1 MSSSISSSLPSLPL
15 PALPSIVSVKT
26 MEKEVDLLLA
36 QYKIV
41 HANYLR
47 DVQNGDKI
55 NSTKNLFLMNELNNL
70 ILMFFSKIETDL
82 NIINQKT
89 KTYSKQTKEFNKI
102 LIKLRKNEKNLDEMT
117 TGKDLDGKF
126 ETGQTQTISEYYHYT
141 FYFILAVIVGFTIFK
156 VVNTTESNLSE
167 TIILITGM
175 VVLIYHLRFF
185 FMNFIA
191 SLMVYVGKFGNAIN
205 EIIN

>member
-1 MSSSISSSLPSLPL
+1 
-15 PALPSIVSVKT
+15 
-26 MEKEVDLLLA
+26 
-36 QYKIV
+36 
-41 HANYLR
+41 
-47 DVQNGDKI
+47 
-55 NSTKNLFLMNELNNL
+55 
-70 ILMFFSKIETDL
+70 
-82 NIINQKT
+82 
-89 KTYSKQTKEFNKI
+89 
-102 LIKLRKNEKNLDEMT
+102 MT

-126 ETGQTQTISEYYHYT
+126 ETGQTQIISEYYHYT

-185 FMNFIA
+185 FMKFIA